1 MTEGPA
7 LAEESGKDRRFRIV
21 EVVGT
26 EGLSAEEGL
35 RLYDLLHTA
44 LLEGG
49 TVELDF
55 GEMEEL
61 SEPFLDAAIGRLLLD
76 IPYEDLLRR
85 LVVCNVTVRH
95 LQGVRWVLEHAR
107 DEGPPATF

>member
-1 MTEGPA
+1 MTEGQGR
-7 LAEESGKDRRFRIV
+7 EDRRVRIV
-21 EVVGT
+21 DVVGT
-26 EGLSAEEGL
+26 EGLSEKDGL

-55 GEMEEL
+55 GEVKEL
-61 SEPFLDAAIGRLLLD
+61 SEPFLEAAIGRLLLD
-76 IPYEDLLRR
+76 IQYEDLLRR

-107 DEGPPATF
+107 DEGPPVTF